1 MTSAKGSQPITYTRY
16 QQALID
22 QLLKEAGPGSAHRLV
37 APVGSGKSVGI
48 AGAVTALVKA
58 GRASRVLVLLPAPLR
73 QQWTQLLEQYG
84 EETIML
90 DGRSIRIVRNEF
102 FAHGAN
108 WPEGVFTMSIDL
120 AKREDVRELIASLPW
135 DYVVIDEAHNLTA
148 GCRELVRALL
158 AKSSPPGVL
167 LATASPDKDTHE
179 WVGRIV
185 EIDWREAV
193 EKLLQER
200 PDDSRRTDTLVT
212 YPYRLTPNE
221 VTLADR
227 ITATAKQLGP
237 IKGMLLLRSAA
248 SSALSLEESLN
259 RLVEATEPAA
269 KDFEALVSLLDSV
282 EGLSTDSKLDC
293 LKALLVELS
302 QSGSRHAVL
311 FCDYQATL
319 NYLRSA
325 VQDLGLANF
334 VIHAGMTAEAR
345 TNAFARFT
353 EDGGFLIATTAASQL
368 LSMSFVDAVI
378 HYDLPFS
385 SRAFAERVGRYRRY
399 GSSIACTAY
408 CLVDETQSLPIEAI
422 QLKIARIP
430 DLESMEVDIDI
441 DTLFEKALG

>member
-1 MTSAKGSQPITYTRY
+1 MTSANGSQPITYTRY

-37 APVGSGKSVGI
+37 APVGSGKSIGI
-48 AGAVTALVKA
+48 AGAVTALVKE

-73 QQWTQLLEQYG
+73 QQWTQFLEQCG
-84 EETIML
+84 EEAIML

-102 FAHGAN
+102 AHGAN
-108 WPEGVFTMSIDL
+108 WPAGVFTMSIDL

-135 DYVVIDEAHNLTA
+135 DYVVIDEAHRLSAQSWKLIQT
-148 GCRELVRALL
+148 LL
-158 AKSSPPGVL
+158 KGSSMPGVL
-167 LATASPDKDTHE
+167 FATAYPDVDNHE
-179 WVGRIV
+179 WIERIV

-193 EKLLQER
+193 EKLLLER

-212 YPYRLTPNE
+212 YPYSLTPNE
-221 VTLADR
+221 VALAGR
-227 ITATAKQLGP
+227 IMVTAKQLEP
-237 IKGMLLLRSAA
+237 PKGMVLIRSAA

-259 RLVEATEPAA
+259 RLVEATGSDAED
-269 KDFEALVSLLDSV
+269 KEALVSLLDSV
-282 EGLSTDSKLDC
+282 EELSTDSKLDC
-293 LKALLVELS
+293 LKALVVELS
-302 QSGSRHAVL
+302 QLGGRHTVL

-334 VIHAGMTAEAR
+334 VIHAGMTMEAR
-345 TNAFARFT
+345 TNAFARYKK
-353 EDGGFLIATTAASQL
+353 DGGFLITTTAASQL

-399 GSSIACTAY
+399 GRSTACTAY
-408 CLVDETQSLPIEAI
+408 CLVDKTQGLPIEAI
-422 QLKIARIP
+422 QLKIARASGSV
-430 DLESMEVDIDI
+430 SMEA
-441 DTLFEKALG
+441 DTDPNDLFLSLLA